1 MMMMTMM
8 IWWCLPRLFSHV
20 PTFFIYHHLFIK
32 MIELIWIDTRINENM
47 TPRRE
52 LRRSSLKSGIRRKST
67 TTSVDSPRK
76 RVNFVD
82 ESHSNHVLAGYKA
95 TLHSTYFKFNF
106 FSLFFFHISRE
117 GRLICK
123 KGVYKAKEDTNC
135 PGTTRLTRLLAT
147 YAPKMNWT

>member
-1 MMMMTMM
+1 
-8 IWWCLPRLFSHV
+8 
-20 PTFFIYHHLFIK
+20 
-32 MIELIWIDTRINENM
+32 M

-106 FSLFFFHISRE
+106 FSPFFFTFRGKAALYVKKE
-117 GRLICK
+117 CTKPKRTLI
-123 KGVYKAKEDTNC
+123 V
-135 PGTTRLTRLLAT
+135 PGQLVLLAYSLHT
-147 YAPKMNWT
+147 LQR